1 LRRVCV
7 REIAGALL
15 LAASSAG
22 TPAGAQTDAAA
33 ETFAFVPYAAAFSL
47 ETKQSE
53 IVDPLVFVIAP
64 HAPPAT
70 GLLGIA
76 HLPGIRNARMSD
88 DPIEPALDADGKP
101 LGFDLAHWFGAT
113 GTVELSGGG
122 STRDRVTTRFNNLI
136 ANGRYSLFLE
146 RGDARTGVV
155 PLDGGG
161 RANSFTAAPD
171 GTGGIALVSPLS
183 LVHPNEILLVF
194 HSDHTDHGQGRGE
207 LGIYSHVELAAPIP

>member
-1 LRRVCV
+1 V
-7 REIAGALL
+7 L
-15 LAASSAG
+15 LAASSAAA
-22 TPAGAQTDAAA
+22 PAGAQTEAAA

-64 HAPPAT
+64 HEPPAT

-88 DPIEPALDADGKP
+88 DPIQPALDADGKP

-122 STRDRVTTRFNNLI
+122 STRDRVTARFNNLI
-136 ANGRYSLFLE
+136 ANGRYSLFLAK
-146 RGDARTGVV
+146 GDARTAVV
-155 PLDGGG
+155 PLDGAG
-161 RANSFTAAPD
+161 RANSFTAGAD
-171 GTGGIALVSPLS
+171 GTGGIALVSPLA
-183 LVHPNEILLVF
+183 LVHPNAILLVF
-194 HSDHTDHGQGRGE
+194 HSDRADHGQGRGE